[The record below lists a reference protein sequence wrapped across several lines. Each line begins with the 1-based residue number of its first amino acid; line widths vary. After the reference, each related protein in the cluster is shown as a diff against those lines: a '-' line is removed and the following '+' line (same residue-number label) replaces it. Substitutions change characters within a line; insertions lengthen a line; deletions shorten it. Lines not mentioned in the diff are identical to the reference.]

1 MRVTLDDIP
10 ANRFTAATIRKMY
23 QLADA
28 GKVDHRFQ
36 KLIYSVV
43 NGKMPGKWKDYRGEL
58 ASLLAWFKS
67 RHDYRRDPH
76 NLELLQDVWA
86 TLDRKRFDCD
96 DSSIFLA
103 SAAEILGAPTRFVT
117 VSTRR
122 DKEPSHVYV
131 QALVDGQWLGMDA
144 IVPESTLG
152 WEPSAITDKKI
163 WPRSSVGLSGLLSGL
178 LNGLGALMNN
188 GSFKP
193 VRGFASTGMEWWV
206 TPGSDR
212 AKTWSDP
219 YQGDR
224 MVSRADRYRPT
235 VAETADPNRMP
246 RAGGGIFGKRL
257 PIHSAQTPDNR
268 EFLYP
273 RDSVPRPFDP
283 DKPWMAPVLPANLD
297 WKQIYPQSTTPLAN
311 YLEDSMQLAGLEAG
325 LGALPAEAV
334 DDLTGKVVNMVKT
347 GQIPSTQEAID
358 TAIKTGVAYYGSR
371 VGQSGASVPAPVIP
385 GAAPMPTSS
394 RSRWTIPLV
403 VGGGLLAVG
412 LVIWKMGK

>member
-10 ANRFTAATIRKMY
+10 ASRFTAATVRKMY

-36 KLIYSVV
+36 KLIYGVV
-43 NGKMPGKWKDYRGEL
+43 NRAMPGKWKNYRAEL
-58 ASLLAWFKS
+58 EALLRWFKA

-76 NLELLQDVWA
+76 NVELLQDVWA

-152 WEPSAITDKKI
+152 WEPSAITDRKI

-178 LNGLGALMNN
+178 LGALMNN
-188 GSFKP
+188 GKFVPTK
-193 VRGFASTGMEWWV
+193 GFASRGMEWWV

-212 AKTWSDP
+212 AKTWAAP
-219 YQGDR
+219 EAGDM
-224 MVSRADRYRPT
+224 MVSRADRYKPT
-235 VAETADPNRMP
+235 ISEVADPRRMP
-246 RAGGGIFGKRL
+246 RAGGGVFGKRL
-257 PIHSAQTPDNR
+257 PIHSAQRPD
-268 EFLYP
+268 EKSFLYP
-273 RDSVPRPFDP
+273 RDAVPRPFDP
-283 DKPWMAPVLPANLD
+283 DKPWMAPPLPANLD
-297 WKQIYPQSTTPLAN
+297 HRQIFPQSTTPFAD
-311 YLEDSMQLAGLEAG
+311 YLEDSMQLAGLEAA

-371 VGQSGASVPAPVIP
+371 VKPSGAGLAMPAIP
-385 GAAPMPTSS
+385 GAAPLATTT

-412 LVIWKMGK
+412 LGIWAMGRR